1 MNYGVSIL
9 FLNLKNCETK
19 TKTNVNETIVF
30 VLDKKTKR
38 KRNEKKIKT
47 KNETKTKRSKNFT
60 NAATLHFG
68 YEEVGLYFF
77 SMKKSGDDFL

>member
-1 MNYGVSIL
+1 MLTIVNEK
-9 FLNLKNCETK
+9 F
-19 TKTNVNETIVF
+19 VNETIVF

-60 NAATLHFG
+60 NAAAL
-68 YEEVGLYFF
+68 VQAPV
-77 SMKKSGDDFL
+77 